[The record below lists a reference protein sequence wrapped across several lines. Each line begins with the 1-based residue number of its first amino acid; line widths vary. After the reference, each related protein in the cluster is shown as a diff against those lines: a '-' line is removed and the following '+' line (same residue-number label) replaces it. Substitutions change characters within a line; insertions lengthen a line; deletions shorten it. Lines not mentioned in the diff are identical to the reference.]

1 MTVRRMG
8 RQELDA
14 TVGVWREANIA
25 RGVSHA
31 PDRTARVYAKLI
43 AAGALPL
50 VAVRQ
55 GIVGMALAEPGRFDG
70 GAGELDPTLLHISMV
85 FVHPVAQ
92 RTGIGRSLLHHL
104 IDHAATIGCER
115 IDVWTAEANGPARQ
129 LYEGVGLALTG
140 RQEQGRHRL
149 QVQYL
154 MRLQP
159 DLS

>member
-8 RQELDA
+8 REELDA

-25 RGVSHA
+25 RGASQA
-31 PDRTARVYAKLI
+31 PDRTARVYAKLT

-55 GIVGMALAEPGRFDG
+55 GIVGIALAEPGRFDG

-92 RTGIGRSLLHHL
+92 RTGVGRSLIHHL
-104 IDHAATIGCER
+104 IDHAPTIGCER
-115 IDVWTAEANGPARQ
+115 IDVWTAEANSPARQ
-129 LYEGVGLALTG
+129 LYESVGMALTG

-154 MRLQP
+154 LRLQP
-159 DLS
+159 DTA